1 MKSGNR
7 VLNNI
12 FSNWANLFV
21 NIVISFFLAPFVV
34 HSLGNTYYGVW
45 VVMMQF
51 TGYLYLLDLGVRE
64 SIIRYVSKYRAIGDS
79 TRLND
84 ILSAGLVFYS
94 GIGFVAVLFSLML
107 AGSFSLIFN
116 VPDDAVATARVVVIL
131 AGITI
136 GQTLAFNVFTGILM
150 GVQRYDIF
158 NKIGIALAFVR
169 LALIL
174 IFLNLG
180 FGIVALASIQ
190 LFVGLVTNLLIFR
203 SSVRI
208 LNTDEYRFQYNK
220 RPIRDQFPIFKT
232 LYNYSVH
239 VVVNNIGQK
248 AIFYTDAL
256 VIGIFLSASAV
267 TFYAIAGN
275 LIEYLRRLIL
285 ISNTVLNPLV
295 SEMEAVDDVDSIRN
309 VLLQGGRLSVLLALP
324 ISIVYLIMG
333 REFIG
338 MWMGAEYAVS
348 SADVLVILTSCVLL
362 ACPHMTISSVLYGM
376 SRHDIIARLRTMEA
390 AANLLLSIVLV
401 QTVGIVG
408 VALGTAIPHV
418 LFMGIALPLFVRR
431 ILDYSFFEYVLNI
444 YVRPMLASIPF
455 VTTCLAIKTLYPSTG
470 LLDFMIKVALA
481 MPVYFVSIW
490 VLCLTSKERAQYRHH
505 FRRIMGAGE
514 AT

>member
-1 MKSGNR
+1 MKSSNR
-7 VLNNI
+7 ILNNV

-21 NIVISFFLAPFVV
+21 NLVISFFLAPFVV

-64 SIIRYVSKYRAIGDS
+64 SIIRYVSKYRAIGES
-79 TRLND
+79 TKLND
-84 ILSAGLVFYS
+84 ILSAGIVFYS
-94 GIGFVAVLFSLML
+94 GIGFVAILFSLML

-116 VPDDAVATARVVVIL
+116 VPDDAVATARIVVIL

-150 GVQRYDIF
+150 GVQRYDVF
-158 NKIGIALAFVR
+158 NKIGIAMAVVR

-180 FGIVALASIQ
+180 FGIIALASIQ
-190 LFVGLVTNLLIFR
+190 LFVGFATNFLIYK
-203 SSVRI
+203 SSI
-208 LNTDEYRFQYNK
+208 KTLNTDDYRFQYNK
-220 RPIRDQFPIFKT
+220 RPLRDQIPIFKT

-239 VVVNNIGQK
+239 VVINNIGQK

-285 ISNTVLNPLV
+285 ITNTVLNPLV
-295 SEMEAVDDVDSIRN
+295 SELEATNDPDSIRN
-309 VLLQGGRLSVLLALP
+309 VLIQGSRFSVLLALP

-333 REFIG
+333 REFISL
-338 MWMGAEYAVS
+338 WMGAEYAVS
-348 SADVLVILTSCVLL
+348 STDVLVILTACVLF
-362 ACPHMTISSVLYGM
+362 ACPSMTISSVLYGI
-376 SRHDIIARLRTMEA
+376 SRHDIIAKLRILEA
-390 AANLLLSIVLV
+390 SANLLLSVVLV
-401 QTVGIVG
+401 QTMGIVG
-408 VALGTAIPHV
+408 VALGTAIPHI
-418 LFMGIALPLFVRR
+418 LIMGIALPLFVRR
-431 ILDYSFFEYVLNI
+431 TLNFSVFDYVLNI
-444 YVRPMLASIPF
+444 YIRPLVASTPF
-455 VTTCLAIKTLYPSTG
+455 VVTCLAVKTLLPSMTLLGFMLKVG
-470 LLDFMIKVALA
+470 LTI
-481 MPVYFVSIW
+481 PVYLIGIW
-490 VLCLTSKERAQYRHH
+490 LLCLTTTERVQYTH
-505 FRRIMGAGE
+505 FVRRAMTARA